1 MTKQEVKQMIEL
13 TNRDRQTRVIV
24 DQFDLYDWEELY
36 KREPKGYS
44 WREETYLAGDEYIEE
59 GKALLRSS

>member
-36 KREPKGYS
+36 QREPKGYS
-44 WREETYLAGDEYIEE
+44 WREEAHIAGEEYIEQDKE
-59 GKALLRSS
+59 YLRSN